1 MRKLSGR
8 TAPLLTLLA
17 AAFCTGVADAAEDML
32 RLAQSADAMGTTFSI
47 ILYGRDEGRMKG
59 AITSAFREAE
69 RLDRMLSNYD
79 PESEWSGINRCAAL
93 GPVAVSPE
101 LFQLLSECLNYSRQ
115 SEGTFDISVGPL
127 MKVWGFFR
135 SSGALPAAEDVSRV
149 LPLVGYSHIRL
160 DTSAGT
166 IRFDRAGMEIDPG
179 GIGKGYAVDRMV
191 EVLRRSGV
199 TTAFV
204 AASNSSFYGMGAP
217 PGEPRG
223 WKVGISDPRN
233 RRRSVAEIFLK
244 DMSMSTSGSYEKYFR
259 AGGRLYSHIIDP
271 RTGYPAQGTSQV
283 SVVAPRT
290 LDSEAWTKP
299 YFIHGRTWAEAH
311 PLKDSRVLMCDDR
324 TPCSWAT
331 NKAEA
336 LSP

>member
-1 MRKLSGR
+1 M
-8 TAPLLTLLA
+8 LLA
-17 AAFCTGVADAAEDML
+17 AAFCPGASDAAGDML
-32 RLAQSADAMGTTFSI
+32 RRAKSVDAMGTTFSI
-47 ILYGRDEGRMKG
+47 ILYGWDEGRMKD
-59 AITSAFREAE
+59 AINAAFGEAA

-79 PESEWSGINRCAAL
+79 PESELSHINRCAAVRA
-93 GPVAVSPE
+93 VAVSPE
-101 LFQLLSECLNYSRQ
+101 LFQLLSECLNYSKQ
-115 SEGTFDISVGPL
+115 SEGAFDISVGPL

-160 DTSAGT
+160 DPAAGT
-166 IRFDRAGMEIDPG
+166 VRFAYPGVEIDPG

-191 EVLRRSGV
+191 EMLRRSGF

-204 AASNSSFYGMGAP
+204 AASNSSFYGIGAP

-223 WKVGISDPRN
+223 WKVGISDPRI
-233 RRRSVAEIFLK
+233 RRRSVAEVFLK

-271 RTGYPAQGTSQV
+271 RTGYPPQGTGQV
-283 SVVAPRT
+283 TVVAPRT
-290 LDSEAWTKP
+290 VDSEAWTKP
-299 YFIHGRTWAEAH
+299 YFINGRTWAETH
-311 PLKDSRVLMCDDR
+311 PLKDSRVLLCGDR
-324 TPCSWAT
+324 TPCSWVT
-331 NKAEA
+331 TRGEA

>member
-1 MRKLSGR
+1 M
-8 TAPLLTLLA
+8 
-17 AAFCTGVADAAEDML
+17 F
-32 RLAQSADAMGTTFSI
+32 RLARSADAMGTTFSI
-47 ILYGRDEGRMKG
+47 ILYGWDEGRMKDTID
-59 AITSAFREAE
+59 AAFREAA
-69 RLDRMLSNYD
+69 RLDRMLSNYN
-79 PESEWSGINRCAAL
+79 PESEWSRINRCAAVR
-93 GPVAVSPE
+93 PVAVSPE

-127 MKVWGFFR
+127 TKVWGFFR

-149 LPLVGYSHIRL
+149 LPLVGYSHIQL
-160 DTSAGT
+160 DATAGT
-166 IRFDRAGMEIDPG
+166 IRFDRAGVEIDPG

-191 EVLRRSGV
+191 EVLRRGGF
-199 TTAFV
+199 TMAFV

-217 PGEPRG
+217 PDEPRG

-244 DMSMSTSGSYEKYFR
+244 DMAMSTSGNYEKYFR

-283 SVVAPRT
+283 TVVAPRT
-290 LDSEAWTKP
+290 VDSEAWTKP
-299 YFIHGRTWAEAH
+299 YFVNGRTWAEAH
-311 PLKDSRVLMCDDR
+311 PLQDSRVLMCGDR
-324 TPCSWAT
+324 TPCSWVT
-331 NKAEA
+331 NQAET